1 MKSSFKFRVL
11 RRSFEF
17 QVSSFEQIPLFMQ
30 PLLRI
35 CAGSGREAYKQP
47 IQSAPQNLNLE
58 TRNSK
63 LFYATRNLKLLLFV
77 CLLPALPLCA
87 LDRNAFSF
95 TQYDLQAQIDPA
107 THGFAASGKIVLRND
122 SGQPQRNAVLQIS
135 SSLDW
140 KSIQINGKDIIHVTH
155 SFVSDI
161 DHTGELSEA
170 VLTFPQEIPPQGTV
184 ELEISYGGAIKKDL
198 TRLQQVGASD
208 ELAAASDWDEVA
220 GNFSAVRGVGFVAWY
235 PMALDAVSMGDGS
248 SYSLVLQKWK
258 NREASSQFKL
268 QACTLSTNPKPGL
281 MVFGSAVQALT
292 RQASEGKKAGP
303 ALSCASFPA
312 VTTGF
317 NTPSFALGALSRRD
331 LTSEGVD
338 ASILYTADQAQA
350 AEEYAALMKP
360 AQALTSKW
368 LGKSKRAVMI
378 VGLADEHDT
387 LWESGEA
394 LFTPLKR
401 DAKAAGMSLVH
412 QFAHAAFPSP
422 RLWIYE
428 GLAHFA
434 QALQREN
441 QEGRAAAL
449 DYMALQL
456 PGLIEDEGE
465 NIEIARHA
473 TSGPVS
479 ITFTSLTAG
488 NDEVLYRSKAM
499 YVWWMLREMLGDD
512 VLQHALAKYHA
523 EEDTDP
529 AYIQHLLEAEAKA
542 SGAKAD
548 LQSFFNDWIYHDRGL
563 PDFRVDSTYAS
574 PMLNSASAGG
584 FLVTVTVANSG
595 YAGAEVPVTLT
606 AANKET
612 IVRRLQ
618 VPADGKAS
626 IRIPTQNPPQS
637 ITINDGSVPESDTG
651 NNSANIRLESTSH

>member
-1 MKSSFKFRVL
+1 
-11 RRSFEF
+11 
-17 QVSSFEQIPLFMQ
+17 MQ
-30 PLLRI
+30 PLRRN
-35 CAGSGREAYKQP
+35 CAGSGRAAHKQR
-47 IQSAPQNLNLE
+47 IKTALQNLKLE
-58 TRNSK
+58 
-63 LFYATRNLKLLLFV
+63 TRNLKLLLIL

-95 TQYDLQAQIDPA
+95 TQYDLQAQVDPA
-107 THGFAASGKIVLRND
+107 AHGFAASGKIVLRND

-184 ELEISYGGAIKKDL
+184 ELEISYGGVIKKDL
-198 TRLQQVGASD
+198 TRLQQVGATD
-208 ELAAASDWDEVA
+208 ELAAASDWDEIA
-220 GNFSAVRGVGFVAWY
+220 ENFSAVRGVGFVAWY

-248 SYSLVLQKWK
+248 SYSLILQKWK

-268 QACTLSTNPKPGL
+268 QACSTSTNSNPNPGSKSNSNSNSKTSL
-281 MVFGSAVQALT
+281 MVFGASVQPLA
-292 RQASEGKKAGP
+292 RQVPDGKKASP

-338 ASILYTADQAQA
+338 ASILYTTDQSQA
-350 AEEYAALMKP
+350 ADEYAALMKP
-360 AQALTSKW
+360 AQALTGKW
-368 LGKSKRAVMI
+368 FGKSKRSVMI
-378 VGLADEHDT
+378 IGLADERDT

-401 DAKAAGMSLVH
+401 DARAAGLSLVH
-412 QFAHAAFPSP
+412 QFTHAAFPSP

-434 QALQREN
+434 QALQRES
-441 QEGRAAAL
+441 QQGRAAAL

-465 NIEIARHA
+465 NIDIARHA
-473 TSGPVS
+473 SSGPVS
-479 ITFTSLTAG
+479 IVFTSLLAG

-499 YVWWMLREMLGDD
+499 YVWWMLRDMLGDD
-512 VLQHALAKYHA
+512 VLQHALAKYRA

-529 AYIQHLLEAEAKA
+529 AYLQHLLEAGAKA

-563 PDFRVDSTYAS
+563 PDFFVASTYAS

-595 YAGAEVPVTLT
+595 DAGAEVPVTLT

-612 IVRRLQ
+612 IVKRLV
-618 VPADGKAS
+618 VPADGRAS
-626 IRIPTQNPPQS
+626 IRIPTQNQPQS
-637 ITINDGSVPESDTG
+637 VTINDGSVPESDTG
-651 NNSANIRLESTSH
+651 NNSASIQVESTSH

>member
-1 MKSSFKFRVL
+1 MKSSFEFQVL

-17 QVSSFEQIPLFMQ
+17 QVSSFEQYLSVNRWNDANRQIVGPALQ
-30 PLLRI
+30 
-35 CAGSGREAYKQP
+35 
-47 IQSAPQNLNLE
+47 
-58 TRNSK
+58 NSK
-63 LFYATRNLKLLLFV
+63 LETRNLKLLFLF
-77 CLLPALPLCA
+77 CLLSALPLCG

-95 TQYDLQAQIDPA
+95 TQYDLQVQIDPA

-122 SGQPQRNAVLQIS
+122 SGQPQRNAALQIS

-140 KSIQINGKDIIHVTH
+140 KSIQINGKDIIHITH

-161 DHTGELSEA
+161 DHTGELAEA
-170 VLTFPQEIPPQGTV
+170 VLTFPQEVPPQGTV
-184 ELEISYGGAIKKDL
+184 ELEISYGGVIKKDL
-198 TRLQQVGASD
+198 TRLQQVGATD
-208 ELAAASDWDEVA
+208 ELAAASDWDDVA
-220 GNFSAVRGVGFVAWY
+220 ENFSAVRGVGFVAWY

-268 QACTLSTNPKPGL
+268 QACSTSANPNSNPKSNSNSDPKTSL
-281 MVFGSAVQALT
+281 MVFGNAVQPLT
-292 RQASEGKKAGP
+292 RQVPEGKKAGP

-338 ASILYTADQAQA
+338 ATILYTADQAQA

-360 AQALTSKW
+360 AQALTGKW
-368 LGKSKRAVMI
+368 FGKSKRAVMI
-378 VGLADEHDT
+378 IGLTDERDT

-401 DAKAAGMSLVH
+401 DARAAGLSLVH
-412 QFAHAAFPSP
+412 QFTHAAFPSP

-434 QALQREN
+434 QALQRES
-441 QEGRAAAL
+441 QQGRAAAL

-465 NIEIARHA
+465 NIDIARHA
-473 TSGPVS
+473 SSGPVS
-479 ITFTSLTAG
+479 IVFTSLNAG

-512 VLQHALAKYHA
+512 VLQHALAKYRA
-523 EEDTDP
+523 QEDTDP
-529 AYIQHLLEAEAKA
+529 VYLQHLLEAEAKA

-548 LQSFFNDWIYHDRGL
+548 LQSFFNDWVYHDRGL
-563 PDFRVDSTYAS
+563 PDFRVASTYAS
-574 PMLNSASAGG
+574 PMLNSGAASG
-584 FLVTVTVANSG
+584 FLVTVTVENLG
-595 YAGAEVPVTLT
+595 DAGAEVPVTLT

-612 IVRRLQ
+612 IVKRLLA
-618 VPADGKAS
+618 PADGKAS
-626 IRIPTQNPPQS
+626 IRIATQNQPQS
-637 ITINDGSVPESDTG
+637 VTVNDGSVPESDTS
-651 NNSANIRLESTSH
+651 NNSASIQVESTSH

>member
-1 MKSSFKFRVL
+1 M
-11 RRSFEF
+11 
-17 QVSSFEQIPLFMQ
+17 
-30 PLLRI
+30 
-35 CAGSGREAYKQP
+35 
-47 IQSAPQNLNLE
+47 
-58 TRNSK
+58 
-63 LFYATRNLKLLLFV
+63 KLLLIL
-77 CLLPALPLCA
+77 CLLPALPLPA

-122 SGQPQRNAVLQIS
+122 SSQPLKNAVLQIS

-140 KSIQINGKDIIHVTH
+140 KSIQINGKDILHVTH

-208 ELAAASDWDEVA
+208 ELAGASDWDEIA
-220 GNFSAVRGVGFVAWY
+220 ENFSAVRGVGFVAWY
-235 PMALDAVSMGDGS
+235 PMALDAISMGDGS

-258 NREASSQFKL
+258 NREATSQFKL
-268 QACTLSTNPKPGL
+268 QACTTSTNPNSNSKPGL
-281 MVFGSAVQALT
+281 MVFGSAVQPLT
-292 RQASEGKKAGP
+292 RQVSEGKKAGP

-312 VTTGF
+312 VATGF

-331 LTSEGVD
+331 LAFEGG
-338 ASILYTADQAQA
+338 AATILYPADQAQA
-350 AEEYAALMKP
+350 ADEYAALMKP
-360 AQALTSKW
+360 AQALTGKW
-368 LGKSKRAVMI
+368 FGKSKRTVMI

-401 DAKAAGMSLVH
+401 DARAAGLSLVH
-412 QFAHAAFPSP
+412 QFTHTAFPSP

-441 QEGRAAAL
+441 LEGRAAAL

-456 PGLIEDEGE
+456 QGLIEDEGE

-473 TSGPVS
+473 GSGPIS

-499 YVWWMLREMLGDD
+499 YVWWMLRDMLGDD
-512 VLQHALAKYHA
+512 VLQHALAKYRA

-529 AYIQHLLEAEAKA
+529 AYLQHLLEAEAKA

-563 PDFRVDSTYAS
+563 PDFFVASTYAS
-574 PMLNSASAGG
+574 PMLNSASTGG
-584 FLVTVTVANSG
+584 FLVTVTVTNTG
-595 YAGAEVPVTLT
+595 DAGAEVPVTLT

-612 IVRRLQ
+612 IVRRLV

-626 IRIPTQNPPQS
+626 IRIPTQNQPQS
-637 ITINDGSVPESDTG
+637 VTINDGSVPESDTG
-651 NNSANIRLESTSH
+651 NNSANIQVESASH